1 VNGSSANRR
10 LAPTVLAT
18 ALTLMVIA
26 GFSRL
31 GFWQLH
37 SAAEKRSLMA
47 QHALSQQSTVDL
59 TPANTGALPRYQRVR
74 LHGRYDSRH
83 QILLDNMPSNN
94 PAHPGRPGYRVLTPF
109 ALEQGGWLLVDR
121 GWLAP
126 GPTRAMVPAVDVGT
140 MPREL
145 TGQLDHL
152 PRAGM
157 QLDQSSITAEGPW
170 PRILN
175 FPQPATLERVLA
187 RPLLPGVVLLD
198 PQAADGYER
207 VWELRFSVGP
217 ARHLAYAVQ
226 WFALAAAA
234 LCIYLVLIYRH
245 YRSR

>member
-18 ALTLMVIA
+18 ALTLLVIA

-37 SAAEKRSLMA
+37 SAAEKRSLLA
-47 QHALSQQSTVDL
+47 QHALSQQSTADL
-59 TPANTGALPRYQRVR
+59 TPANAGTLPRWQHVR
-74 LHGRYDSRH
+74 LRGRYDSLH
-83 QILLDNMPSNN
+83 QILLDNMPSNGS
-94 PAHPGRPGYRVLTPF
+94 ARPGRPGYRVLTPF

-126 GPTRAMVPAVDVGT
+126 GPTRAVVPAVDVST
-140 MPREL
+140 APREL
-145 TGQLDHL
+145 TGLLDHL

-170 PRILN
+170 PRVLN
-175 FPQPATLERVLA
+175 FPQHATLERVLA
-187 RPLLPGVVLLD
+187 RPLLQGVVLLD

-217 ARHLAYAVQ
+217 TRHVAYAVQ

-234 LCIYLVLIYRH
+234 LAIYLVLIYRH